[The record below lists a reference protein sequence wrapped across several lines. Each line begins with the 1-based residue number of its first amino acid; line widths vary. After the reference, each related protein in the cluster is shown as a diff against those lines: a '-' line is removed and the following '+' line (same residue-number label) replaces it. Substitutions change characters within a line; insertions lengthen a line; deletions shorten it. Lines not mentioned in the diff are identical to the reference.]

1 MRKQLRRG
9 GGGGGGDSFYNLIRI
24 HEKTVAADSFGARMW
39 YYSPV
44 GMKCFELNMSVLT
57 VI

>member
-1 MRKQLRRG
+1 MRKQLRR
-9 GGGGGGDSFYNLIRI
+9 GGGGGDSFYNLIRI